1 MSFVTRAT
9 IAAVVR
15 TKSSSS
21 TLFHLLLSFKV
32 KCEVALS
39 VVGHVEMFPPRASK
53 RSPAAPRQPLK
64 TVERAAQ
71 AARGRLSDSLCFAW
85 SQDINCY
92 YQTVIHV
99 PCNHAFD
106 TTIPLLPCIPTTS
119 LQKQALSVRSHSTN
133 SLVLFLLFKF
143 RVGESSSSVF
153 LLWWR
158 QDASF
163 HAARRAGGQGKG
175 KAQSRSHGIA
185 ALRGEGPNGRDA
197 ETSVGLES
205 AESFIFF

>member
-15 TKSSSS
+15 TKSSS
-21 TLFHLLLSFKV
+21 KV

-39 VVGHVEMFPPRASK
+39 VVGHVDMFPPRASK
-53 RSPAAPRQPLK
+53 RSPAAPCQPLK

-99 PCNHAFD
+99 PRNHASN
-106 TTIPLLPCIPTTS
+106 TTIPLLPCTPTTS
-119 LQKQALSVRSHSTN
+119 LQKQALSVRSHSTFF
-133 SLVLFLLFKF
+133 LVLFSLFRI

-153 LLWWR
+153 FFFLWWR

-175 KAQSRSHGIA
+175 QAQSRSHGIA

-197 ETSVGLES
+197 EASVGLES